1 MQTILRGRKLTAS
14 RSGTLILG
22 IIAAVVAAVLLVLYL
37 KNYRDSVKSDV
48 APTPVVVATALIP
61 KGTSGTI
68 IAQRHLFTTQA
79 VPKDQLKAGAI
90 TDAAYLSGRIAAVDI
105 VPSQQITAADLSTAI
120 TDTVQTKI
128 TGAQRAIALPVNG
141 PPGLVGT
148 VQDGDHVDVYLQ
160 LGALLTLL
168 ERNVLVLKAP
178 AGNSGGGALSSVN
191 NTSGQGMILR
201 VNSRQAAR
209 LAFADSQGALWY
221 VLRPTVGAKQT
232 PPSKITIQNLL
243 SGALQ

>member
-1 MQTILRGRKLTAS
+1 MQSILRGRKLTAS

-22 IIAAVVAAVLLVLYL
+22 IIAAVVAAVVLVLYL

-68 IAQRHLFTTQA
+68 IAQRRLFTTQA
-79 VPKDQLKAGAI
+79 VPKDQLKVGAI
-90 TDAAYLSGRIAAVDI
+90 TDAGYLTGRVAAVDI
-105 VPSQQITAADLSTAI
+105 VPSQQITAADLSSGL
-120 TDTVQTKI
+120 TDSVQTKI
-128 TGAQRAIALPVNG
+128 TGAQRAIALPVSG

-148 VQDGDHVDVYLQ
+148 VQDGDRVDVYLQ
-160 LGALLTLL
+160 LGALFTLL

-178 AGNSGGGALSSVN
+178 VGNSGGSALSNVN

-201 VNSRQAAR
+201 VNSKQAAR
-209 LAFADSQGALWY
+209 LAFASSQGALWE

-232 PPSKITIQNLL
+232 PNQKLTLQSLL
-243 SGALQ
+243 SGTVK